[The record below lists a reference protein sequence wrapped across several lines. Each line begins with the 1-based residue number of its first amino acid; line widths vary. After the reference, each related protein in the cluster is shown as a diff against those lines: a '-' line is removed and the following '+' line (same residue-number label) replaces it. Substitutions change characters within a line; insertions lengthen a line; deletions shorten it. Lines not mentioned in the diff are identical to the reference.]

1 MFDCIL
7 APEKVPTDVKVK
19 ETGKTSITVTWK
31 DISHDKFD
39 KFVQGYTVKYK
50 KKGAASSNFTDVNR
64 VKETVLEGLNKF
76 TEYTIQVAA
85 RSTQPGN
92 YSKAISAKTLEDG
105 KPPLLNIVIW
115 ETFYYTSL
123 IKLFLSSFSDRYV
136 VANPLQNMVT
146 YLDTA

>member
-19 ETGKTSITVTWK
+19 ATGKTNITVTWLE
-31 DISHDKFD
+31 ISYD

-50 KKGAASSNFTDVNR
+50 KKGAGSSNFTDVNR
-64 VKETVLEGLNKF
+64 VQETVLEDLNKF

-105 KPPLLNIVIW
+105 KPPLLNIFIW
-115 ETFYYTSL
+115 ETFY
-123 IKLFLSSFSDRYV
+123 
-136 VANPLQNMVT
+136 
-146 YLDTA
+146 